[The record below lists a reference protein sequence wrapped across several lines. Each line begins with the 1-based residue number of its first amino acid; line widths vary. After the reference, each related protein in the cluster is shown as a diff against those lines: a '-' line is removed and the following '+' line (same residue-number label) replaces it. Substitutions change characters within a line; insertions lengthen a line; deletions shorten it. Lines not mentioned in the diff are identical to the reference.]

1 MDFDTTFEALTGNP
15 PFPWQRALYERLIGN
30 DVPTS
35 CSIPTG
41 LGKTAV
47 IPVWLIAL
55 AQQLGSIPRR
65 LVYVVNRR
73 TVVDQSTLEAEK
85 IRTLLANPTSDNA
98 SSHLVNARQQLATR
112 LRALSVIET
121 EEPVAIS
128 TLRGQFADN
137 AEWRLD
143 PARPAI
149 IVGTVDM
156 IGSRLLFSGYGVGFK
171 SRPLHAGFLGQDTL
185 VVHDEAHLEPA
196 FQSLLE
202 SILKEQRHGRFPD
215 CRELERQFRVMALTA
230 TSRGSD
236 AGRLE
241 LSEADRKNPVA
252 SKRLEAQKS
261 IRLHAIA
268 DDKQIAERVAEL
280 ALQHSDSGK
289 AIVVFVRRVE
299 DVQKIRGLLEKAKQS
314 RVQTLTG
321 TIRGYE
327 RDRLA
332 THDPVFG
339 RFLPNS
345 EQAVE
350 TVYLVCTSAGE
361 VGVNISADHMICD
374 LSPFDSMAQRLGRV
388 NRFGNVESQ
397 VDVVYPESFGEG
409 DRLAAARERTLELLR
424 QLPESDGEYDASPNG
439 LRSIPMEDQQSGFS
453 PQPTILDVDDILFD
467 AWSMTSIRDEL
478 PGRPPVADWLHGV
491 NDDYEPPQTEV
502 AWRDDV
508 SLLDGTDLADEE
520 LSELLG
526 DYPLKPQEL
535 LRDRSDRIAEGLLKR
550 AAANPE
556 MAAWLVSPLGQV
568 RRITL
573 GALVDDKKQ
582 LAGQIA
588 NQTFVLSPKAG
599 GLTSTGM
606 FDGSA
611 GYDPELVNDYDVADK
626 ELVTSHG
633 QPIRMRSTGPIARP
647 PQMRLVC
654 SVVLPDLA
662 EEEGEAEADAETGGP
677 RYRTFWVRVR
687 SADDDGSRSAVE
699 KQLLDDHCRR
709 VSDLAALFGQ
719 KSGLDTDQIEALRLA
734 GLLHDLGKNRGAWQR
749 AIGNDRW
756 PEEVWAKSVNP
767 KARISLVYRHE
778 FGSLLDLRRE
788 NNFQR
793 LTPELQDL
801 VLHLVAVHHGRGRPH
816 FVGDEAEDLRGDASA
831 SINLAAEIPQR
842 FSRLQRKYGRWGL
855 AWLESLLRAA
865 DYRASTE
872 QVEGNE

>member
-30 DVPTS
+30 DVPAS

-55 AQQLGSIPRR
+55 AQQPGSIPRR

-85 IRTLLANPTSDNA
+85 IRTLLTDPMSDNA
-98 SSHLVNARQQLATR
+98 LPHLVNARQQLATR
-112 LRALSVIET
+112 LRALSVIESG
-121 EEPVAIS
+121 EPVAIS

-215 CRELERQFRVMALTA
+215 CRTLERQFRVMALTA

-252 SKRLEAQKS
+252 RKRLQAQKS
-261 IRLHAIA
+261 LRLHPIA

-289 AIVVFVRRVE
+289 AILVFVRRVE
-299 DVQKIRGLLEKAKQS
+299 DVQKIRSLLEKAKHSQ
-314 RVQTLTG
+314 VQTLTG
-321 TIRGYE
+321 TLRGYE
-327 RDRLA
+327 RDRMA
-332 THDPVFG
+332 DPRRPDGCPIFA
-339 RFLPNS
+339 RFLRPPKL
-345 EQAVE
+345 EEGAAAQWRIEPATG
-350 TVYLVCTSAGE
+350 TVFLVSTSAGE

-388 NRFGNVESQ
+388 NRFGDVESQ

-409 DRLAAARERTLELLR
+409 DRLATARERTLELLR

-453 PQPTILDVDDILFD
+453 PQPTVLDVDDILFD

-556 MAAWLVSPLGQV
+556 LAAWLVSPLGQV

-626 ELVTSHG
+626 ELFNSHG
-633 QPIRMRSTGPIARP
+633 RPIRMRSTGPIDRP

-677 RYRTFWVRVR
+677 RYRTFWVRVK

-699 KQLLDDHCRR
+699 KQVLDNHCRR

-719 KSGLDTDQIEALRLA
+719 KSGLDTDQVEALRLA
-734 GLLHDLGKNRGAWQR
+734 GLWHDLGKNRGAWQR

-767 KARISLVYRHE
+767 KARISLIYRHE

-801 VLHLVAVHHGRGRPH
+801 VLHLVAVHHG
-816 FVGDEAEDLRGDASA
+816 
-831 SINLAAEIPQR
+831 
-842 FSRLQRKYGRWGL
+842 
-855 AWLESLLRAA
+855 
-865 DYRASTE
+865 
-872 QVEGNE
+872 